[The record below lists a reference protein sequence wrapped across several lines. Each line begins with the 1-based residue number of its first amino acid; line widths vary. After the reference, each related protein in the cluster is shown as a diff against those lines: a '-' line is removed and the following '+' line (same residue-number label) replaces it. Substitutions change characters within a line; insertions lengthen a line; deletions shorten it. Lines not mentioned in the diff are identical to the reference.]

1 MKTSQQKT
9 FLKNTRFLLTYVLNV
24 RYYNKRRQKRIKKQQ
39 KLNKKSFLKNFLTSR
54 LNGDKLEKS
63 QKTTTQK

>member
-1 MKTSQQKT
+1 M
-9 FLKNTRFLLTYVLNV
+9 LTYTLNM

-39 KLNKKSFLKNFLTSR
+39 KINKKSFLKNLLTSQ